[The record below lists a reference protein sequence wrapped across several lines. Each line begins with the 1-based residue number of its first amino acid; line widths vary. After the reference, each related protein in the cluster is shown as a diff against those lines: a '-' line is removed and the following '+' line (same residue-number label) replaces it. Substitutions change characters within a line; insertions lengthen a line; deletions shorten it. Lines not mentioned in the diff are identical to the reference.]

1 MFGGGGG
8 RGFADVLDSFQA
20 AVIFLDF
27 VSVQAAETSENISY

>member
-20 AVIFLDF
+20 AVIYFDR
-27 VSVQAAETSENISY
+27 VPVQAAETSENIG